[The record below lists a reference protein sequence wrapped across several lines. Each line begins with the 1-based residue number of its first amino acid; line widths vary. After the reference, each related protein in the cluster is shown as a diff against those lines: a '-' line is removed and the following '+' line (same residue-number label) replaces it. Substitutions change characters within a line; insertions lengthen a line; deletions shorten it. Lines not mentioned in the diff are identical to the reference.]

1 MEILQLLINFLTNGA
16 GEKYKGL
23 LDLFVKD
30 SFDIKRVLKD
40 ITPDKIAPIIKEF
53 LSDKKSPAAYAGE
66 SVGLNPIA
74 NVADKD
80 IVYTLNKYFYG

>member
-1 MEILQLLINFLTNGA
+1 M
-16 GEKYKGL
+16 
-23 LDLFVKD
+23 
-30 SFDIKRVLKD
+30 LKD
-40 ITPDKIAPIIKEF
+40 ITPDKIAPIIKDF

-80 IVYTLNKYFYG
+80 IVYTLNKYFYD